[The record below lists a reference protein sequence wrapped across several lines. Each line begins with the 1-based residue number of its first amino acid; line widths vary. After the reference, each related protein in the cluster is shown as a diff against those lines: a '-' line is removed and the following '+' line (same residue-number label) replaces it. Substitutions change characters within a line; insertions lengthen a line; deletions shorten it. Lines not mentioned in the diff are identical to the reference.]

1 LGAVELLAVDV
12 LEHMQGRNDVEDGES
27 LDMLGEVEGHAV
39 GDPPAPIVARD
50 GKPLMAKV
58 GHESHLVCR
67 HGSAAVRHVGVVVL
81 RSGAIP
87 VAPKIRGNDR
97 EAFGE
102 EGRNMSPHVRRL
114 WIAVQEQ
121 ERGTRTGDTR
131 MDVDAIDVDIDAI
144 KVGEGSTHYLV
155 SAAA

>member
-1 LGAVELLAVDV
+1 
-12 LEHMQGRNDVEDGES
+12 
-27 LDMLGEVEGHAV
+27 
-39 GDPPAPIVARD
+39 
-50 GKPLMAKV
+50 
-58 GHESHLVCR
+58 
-67 HGSAAVRHVGVVVL
+67 
-81 RSGAIP
+81 
-87 VAPKIRGNDR
+87 
-97 EAFGE
+97 
-102 EGRNMSPHVRRL
+102 MSPHIRRL

>member
-1 LGAVELLAVDV
+1 
-12 LEHMQGRNDVEDGES
+12 
-27 LDMLGEVEGHAV
+27 
-39 GDPPAPIVARD
+39 
-50 GKPLMAKV
+50 
-58 GHESHLVCR
+58 
-67 HGSAAVRHVGVVVL
+67 VGVVVL

-87 VAPKIRGNDR
+87 VAPKIRGNNR

-114 WIAVQEQ
+114 RIAVQEQ